1 MSTMSTE
8 QMSDPDRN
16 LVTSF
21 VALAEGVQPRT
32 DVGNSSE
39 RAHSRDRIERESSTI
54 DYSTGSDDADTDTVR
69 ATVQST
75 PINEFTH
82 LANILS
88 YAFPIEFPFGV
99 TSKELGSTGTVL
111 KRVLRRLTRVYDG
124 RVAHNYILL
133 MYVANLVYRHAA
145 LGATSARVDMESSSA
160 VVDIVNHPD
169 WQERANIVSNNP
181 TGPEAK
187 QLIKQIAPLV
197 RLAGKK
203 VPWSPIERLSA
214 SYHIYSLYHVFGA
227 PSFFVTFSPKVLT
240 NQLMLKFGEMQ
251 HPDKT
256 IDFTLPEHLQHR
268 VQLLAT
274 NTIAQARAYE
284 LMLDAVLTILF
295 GIKSEFK
302 SHRTH
307 MPKPGLFGVPTAYYG
322 VTECQARNALHAHF
336 VVWVRTFHP
345 DMLQR
350 IAHDDNLRQLLCNA
364 IDSIVTASTENF
376 EDCVSQSKVIC
387 KFKSK
392 PYGIRYQPTRSRKS
406 VELKSVVFGSR
417 ASRFSLSTGMRIV
430 SFGGTNV
437 REMSSE
443 KVRDMIKSHKGP
455 VTIVFQRKTIFD
467 PGTGRVKKECGDQ
480 SCCEDTKG
488 SGERPQQEVKGYIQ
502 SGAVVETF
510 YPPWIIP
517 EEPTKKRVDINV

>member
-1 MSTMSTE
+1 MIICLLSCHKQDAPTTADFGVVMSTMSTA

-21 VALAEGVQPRT
+21 VALAEGDKPRSN
-32 DVGNSSE
+32 VGSPSE
-39 RAHSRDRIERESSTI
+39 SVD
-54 DYSTGSDDADTDTVR
+54 STGHTGREPSVGITPDDSDDVDIETVR
-69 ATVQST
+69 ATVEST

-82 LANILS
+82 LAKILS

-99 TSKELGSTGTVL
+99 TPKELGSTGTVL

-145 LGATSARVDMESSSA
+145 LAATSARVDMESSGA

-251 HPDKT
+251 NPDKT
-256 IDFTLPEHLQHR
+256 IDFTLPEHL
-268 VQLLAT
+268 
-274 NTIAQARAYE
+274 
-284 LMLDAVLTILF
+284 
-295 GIKSEFK
+295 
-302 SHRTH
+302 
-307 MPKPGLFGVPTAYYG
+307 
-322 VTECQARNALHAHF
+322 
-336 VVWVRTFHP
+336 
-345 DMLQR
+345 
-350 IAHDDNLRQLLCNA
+350 
-364 IDSIVTASTENF
+364 
-376 EDCVSQSKVIC
+376 
-387 KFKSK
+387 
-392 PYGIRYQPTRSRKS
+392 
-406 VELKSVVFGSR
+406 
-417 ASRFSLSTGMRIV
+417 
-430 SFGGTNV
+430 
-437 REMSSE
+437 
-443 KVRDMIKSHKGP
+443 
-455 VTIVFQRKTIFD
+455 
-467 PGTGRVKKECGDQ
+467 
-480 SCCEDTKG
+480 
-488 SGERPQQEVKGYIQ
+488 
-502 SGAVVETF
+502 
-510 YPPWIIP
+510 
-517 EEPTKKRVDINV
+517 

>member
-1 MSTMSTE
+1 MSTE

-16 LVTSF
+16 LATSF
-21 VALAEGVQPRT
+21 VALAEGVQPQT
-32 DVGNSSE
+32 NVGNPSE
-39 RAHSRDRIERESSTI
+39 RADLTDRTGRESSAVNSSP
-54 DYSTGSDDADTDTVR
+54 DGDDTDTDTVR
-69 ATVQST
+69 ATVEST

-99 TSKELGSTGTVL
+99 TAKELGSTGTVL

-145 LGATSARVDMESSSA
+145 LAATSARVDMESSGA
-160 VVDIVNHPD
+160 VVDIVNHPN

-187 QLIKQIAPLV
+187 QLIKEIAPLV

-302 SHRTH
+302 SRRTH

-322 VTECQARNALHAHF
+322 VTEVQARNALHAHF

-345 DMLQR
+345 GY
-350 IAHDDNLRQLLCNA
+350 
-364 IDSIVTASTENF
+364 ASTN
-376 EDCVSQSKVIC
+376 
-387 KFKSK
+387 
-392 PYGIRYQPTRSRKS
+392 
-406 VELKSVVFGSR
+406 
-417 ASRFSLSTGMRIV
+417 
-430 SFGGTNV
+430 
-437 REMSSE
+437 
-443 KVRDMIKSHKGP
+443 
-455 VTIVFQRKTIFD
+455 
-467 PGTGRVKKECGDQ
+467 
-480 SCCEDTKG
+480 
-488 SGERPQQEVKGYIQ
+488 RP
-502 SGAVVETF
+502 
-510 YPPWIIP
+510 
-517 EEPTKKRVDINV
+517 